1 MDIIDRFYRWALENR
16 WTVVLSTS
24 DQGIDIRT
32 HPILKGYSIDTG
44 SAYWRFINRFSR
56 FEYEDGSRWFLCG
69 VDYRNTYESNEFAW
83 NEFEMISLNNT
94 IDLAQ
99 RERIKQWWGWHL
111 PIALSVNGE
120 YSYWAIDLKENVGS
134 VVYGYEPEFE
144 IAESVADSFE
154 QFLLDLMSAKQ

>member
-1 MDIIDRFYRWALENR
+1 M
-16 WTVVLSTS
+16 
-24 DQGIDIRT
+24 
-32 HPILKGYSIDTG
+32 
-44 SAYWRFINRFSR
+44 
-56 FEYEDGSRWFLCG
+56 
-69 VDYRNTYESNEFAW
+69 
-83 NEFEMISLNNT
+83 
-94 IDLAQ
+94 
-99 RERIKQWWGWHL
+99 

>member
-24 DQGIDIRT
+24 DQDIDIRT

-69 VDYRNTYESNEFAW
+69 VDYRNTYESN
-83 NEFEMISLNNT
+83 
-94 IDLAQ
+94 
-99 RERIKQWWGWHL
+99 
-111 PIALSVNGE
+111 
-120 YSYWAIDLKENVGS
+120 
-134 VVYGYEPEFE
+134 
-144 IAESVADSFE
+144 
-154 QFLLDLMSAKQ
+154 